1 MQNDPTPEPLATLYR
16 LLGRHGSAEKSEE
29 LTLDDFAAWKPR
41 AEELGRS
48 RDGEADTAAEA
59 LVVAAIESGSSH
71 CLAFAHWI
79 AGNVYHN
86 LNAMRSAHDAYGAA
100 YSLYTELGDE
110 LNRARMSVGWVNVLT
125 EQGQLDE
132 ALDLAHIA
140 EAVLRR
146 SIDPDDEAR
155 LAILYGARGITHEFM
170 GHLLA
175 AQQDYERK
183 WIYYRNLPQPNNE
196 ERLEG
201 AMALNDLAVAS
212 ALLGQYPEAD
222 RLLRSALEYLQ
233 PIANDASARVDA
245 ILLLM
250 NRAWVAALRQSPYT
264 AVRRAFAQAR
274 AARDTLQDPLDRLFC
289 AHIDLDEANWLIR
302 NGHWHDVDRSGLAVL
317 QGQLE
322 QHGIEFESIYA
333 ALLLAQCDAM
343 AGAAEPALSRLE
355 RLAKMSLEKT
365 PILAYLAY
373 LWQARVLRT
382 KGNLSS
388 AKNALHQAIHL
399 IEQARGRLTLDDYRA
414 GYLED
419 KLVAYHDLISLYLD
433 LQDYDAALAVAER
446 CKARTLAEAAGV
458 PAAPAQPAADSQWSR
473 EAIAAHLSPGMLA
486 IAYVEVHDDAWA
498 FLVGS
503 GGLVADPVHL
513 GPRLQRADLENGL
526 HKLQRIAVVPN
537 LSDLSPA
544 ELEQHVALAQVPL
557 AAWHAAFLAPLQ
569 PWLDHY
575 PRLLIAPDGLLN
587 ALPFAC
593 LYDEEQGRYLVE
605 THTITLTPSLSL
617 WPALSGSPLRH
628 PEANQVL
635 VAGSSALDSRRGTLP
650 SAIAEARAVASL
662 FDNATLLLEEHA
674 TFDEF
679 TRRAAASGLIYVAA
693 HGVHHAGDPSES
705 YVELGDRPL
714 RVRDVLTLQL
724 PQSLVVLS
732 ACDTGRGHLIGNESM
747 GLVRSFLY
755 AGASSVLSTHWQ
767 VHDDAAHQLMTN
779 IMRLLAGG
787 CPLPAAVQQVQQQW
801 LRRESEM
808 AQKGH
813 APWVHPFFW
822 GAFAVTGGNNWQY
835 TENYP

>member
-1 MQNDPTPEPLATLYR
+1 MQKEPIPEPLATLYR
-16 LLGRHGSAEKSEE
+16 LLGRHGSAEKPEE
-29 LTLDDFAAWKPR
+29 LTLDDFAAWKTR

-48 RDGEADTAAEA
+48 RDGEAGTAAEA
-59 LVVAAIESGSSH
+59 LVAAAMECGNPH

-132 ALDLAHIA
+132 ALDLAQIA

-175 AQQDYERK
+175 AQHDYERK
-183 WIYYRNLPQPNNE
+183 WIYYRNLPQPSNE

-250 NRAWVAALRQSPYT
+250 NRAWVATLRQSPYT

-302 NGHWHDVDRSGLAVL
+302 NGHWNEVDRGGLALL
-317 QGQLE
+317 QEQLE

-333 ALLLAQCDAM
+333 ELLLTQWDAL

-355 RLAKMSLEKT
+355 HLAKISLEKT

-373 LWQARVLRT
+373 LWQARVLRAQ
-382 KGNLSS
+382 GNLSA

-419 KLVAYHDLISLYLD
+419 KLVAYHDLVALYLD
-433 LQDYDAALAVAER
+433 LQDYRAALAVAER
-446 CKARTLAEAAGV
+446 CKARTLSEAAGIS
-458 PAAPAQPAADSQWSR
+458 AAPAQPAAESQWSL
-473 EAIAAHLSPGMLA
+473 EAIAAHISPGMLA
-486 IAYVEVHDDAWA
+486 IAYAEVHDDAWA
-498 FLVGS
+498 FLVDS
-503 GGLVADPVHL
+503 GGLIADPVHL
-513 GPRLQRADLENGL
+513 GHRLQRADLENGL
-526 HKLQRIAVVPN
+526 HKLQRIAGVSN
-537 LSDLSPA
+537 LASLSPA
-544 ELEQHVALAQVPL
+544 ELEQHVAIAQVPL

-569 PWLDHY
+569 PLLDHY

-605 THTITLTPSLSL
+605 THTVSFAPSLSL
-617 WPALSGSPLRH
+617 WPTLSGSRP
-628 PEANQVL
+628 PEANGVL
-635 VAGSSALDSRRGTLP
+635 VAGSSALDGRRGTLP
-650 SAIAEARAVASL
+650 AAIEEARAVASL
-662 FDNATLLLEEHA
+662 FRNATLLLEEGA

-679 TRRAAASGLIYVAA
+679 MRRAATSGLIYVAA
-693 HGVHHAGDPSES
+693 HGVHHAGDPRES
-705 YVELGDRPL
+705 YVELSDRPL

-732 ACDTGRGHLIGNESM
+732 ACDTGRGQLIGNELM

-767 VHDDAAHQLMTN
+767 VHDDVAHQVMTT

-787 CPLPAAVQQVQQQW
+787 CPLPEAVQQVQQQW
-801 LRRESEM
+801 IRRESEM
-808 AQKGH
+808 TSKGH
-813 APWVHPFFW
+813 EPWVHPFFW
-822 GAFAVTGGNNWQY
+822 GALAVTGGNNWQY
-835 TENYP
+835 TEKNP